1 MQRPDFVGHR
11 EHWIGQGRNERKQQI
26 AMGDEPVS
34 SSSSPFLIDM
44 YPLMVARKLSKRTDH
59 SGVDPPPR
67 RRLEGYT
74 HKPRQTF
81 AGRYTRHH
89 DRKRAGSGKSV
100 SARVAF
106 GGSRTIKKKTS

>member
-26 AMGDEPVS
+26 AMGDAPVS

-44 YPLMVARKLSKRTDH
+44 YPLMVARQLSKRTDH
-59 SGVDPPPR
+59 SGVDPHPR

-74 HKPRQTF
+74 PKPPHTCDR
-81 AGRYTRHH
+81 RSNRHTTLH
-89 DRKRAGSGKSV
+89 LC
-100 SARVAF
+100 
-106 GGSRTIKKKTS
+106 SRSEEHTSEL